1 MAKGERDLIVD
12 ANALIDLIKLDLLVI
27 TCELPGYR
35 FHLVE
40 EVYKEITWPEQKRA
54 LQTVI
59 KNNLILLE
67 SLVELEE
74 LELFA
79 RLSSILGSGEAAS
92 LAHAHYHNYYL
103 LSDENNRTFRREV
116 GRTITLNK
124 IKRTTDIIVE
134 AIRLGKVTFS
144 VINDRIRSL
153 ENRACTP
160 RDFDDVEHIKRVLER
175 IRTKV

>member
-1 MAKGERDLIVD
+1 MAKGERDLIAD
-12 ANALIDLIKLDLLVI
+12 ANALIDLIKLDLLFI

-40 EVYKEITWPEQKRA
+40 EVYNEIIWPEQKRA
-54 LQTVI
+54 LKIAIQ
-59 KNNLILLE
+59 NNLILLE

-79 RLSSILGSGEAAS
+79 RLSSSLGSGEAAS
-92 LAHAHYHNYYL
+92 LAYAHCHNYYL
-103 LSDENNRTFRREV
+103 LSDENNKTFRREV
-116 GRTITLNK
+116 GRTINLKK

-144 VINDRIRSL
+144 VINDRIKSL
-153 ENRACTP
+153 ENSAYSK
-160 RDFDDVEHIKRVLER
+160 RDFNDVEHFKRVLER